1 MKTATHHTT
10 AVLQV
15 DDFRKELMLWA
26 EGQALDQNVKA
37 AIADRVGVKEIHK
50 AKAES
55 YTMMMVYLKGMEIV
69 GK

>member
-1 MKTATHHTT
+1 MTKTATYHTT

-15 DDFRKELMLWA
+15 DEFRKDLILWA

-37 AIADRVGVKEIHK
+37 AIANRVGVKEIHK

-55 YTMMMVYLKGMEIV
+55 YTMMMVHLRGMEIIA
-69 GK
+69 